1 MSEWKSANQKAI
13 EEFSQIHS
21 FLIFVETCC
30 HDFDQSREKIL
41 NLLKKTSGEELTA
54 TQRKKLIEIIESI
67 PSQQDIV
74 MERERFLSG
83 YKRFRQVIKRKDQ
96 IFPLAQKQYNNLRA
110 NKTRFQ
116 QLQENAIKY
125 GEIYR
130 NKRLELMRQHMK
142 DREANRQAIQYTQAQ
157 MVAAGLKK
165 YGERTLK
172 NYESTYLAQATR
184 PNL

>member
-13 EEFSQIHS
+13 EA
-21 FLIFVETCC
+21 CC

>member
-1 MSEWKSANQKAI
+1 
-13 EEFSQIHS
+13 
-21 FLIFVETCC
+21 
-30 HDFDQSREKIL
+30 
-41 NLLKKTSGEELTA
+41 
-54 TQRKKLIEIIESI
+54 
-67 PSQQDIV
+67 